1 MMNPTFTLDV
11 SSQVGSSMP
20 LKMMR
25 IGTLIHNLEMRPG
38 QGPKL
43 VRGWGTVAKIMTEP
57 SSSSRYC
64 EIKLPSGVKKLIDVR
79 CWATIGQAPYS
90 EHGSKKL
97 YKAGQNR
104 WRGIRPKVRGVA
116 MNPVD
121 HPHGGGEGKSK
132 SSGSHGKGSR
142 TPWELQIQPYFE
154 DTKLMK
160 SYAFIEEGAT
170 QITATPIKWKEDT
183 QIPNRVAN
191 EKKGNK
197 RPPPEESET
206 QQKDEDMDDIHDEV
220 LLALLEAKPPTHP
233 SSTYHLNDFDAYCE
247 DVETLEPTRSEKR
260 NHIKKIFFQ
269 YPTHENKVHTA
280 TNLIV
285 RKVQCSPLCNLCSSH
300 PETML
305 HLLTSCQFASD
316 CWKILNVMPI
326 SDVGES
332 GSLGTTKFGIILP
345 PVALL
350 WWMELAATWRRG
362 QEFVNP

>member
-1 MMNPTFTLDV
+1 MALFRARMASSSICQFLARSFSNAAPASSTLSSSGMMNPTFTLDV
-11 SSQVGSSMP
+11 TSQVGSSMP

-142 TPWELQIQPYFE
+142 TPWGKP
-154 DTKLMK
+154 TKCGYKTGPLK
-160 SYAFIEEGAT
+160 
-170 QITATPIKWKEDT
+170 
-183 QIPNRVAN
+183 R
-191 EKKGNK
+191 KK
-197 RPPPEESET
+197 
-206 QQKDEDMDDIHDEV
+206 
-220 LLALLEAKPPTHP
+220 
-233 SSTYHLNDFDAYCE
+233 
-247 DVETLEPTRSEKR
+247 
-260 NHIKKIFFQ
+260 
-269 YPTHENKVHTA
+269 
-280 TNLIV
+280 
-285 RKVQCSPLCNLCSSH
+285 
-300 PETML
+300 
-305 HLLTSCQFASD
+305 
-316 CWKILNVMPI
+316 
-326 SDVGES
+326 
-332 GSLGTTKFGIILP
+332 
-345 PVALL
+345 
-350 WWMELAATWRRG
+350 
-362 QEFVNP
+362 

>member
-1 MMNPTFTLDV
+1 MALFKARTASSSICQFLARSFSNAAPASSTLSSSGMVNPTFTLDV
-11 SSQVGSSMP
+11 SSRVGSSMP

-79 CWATIGQAPYS
+79 CWATIGQAPNA

-142 TPWELQIQPYFE
+142 TPWGKP
-154 DTKLMK
+154 TKCGYKTGPLK
-160 SYAFIEEGAT
+160 
-170 QITATPIKWKEDT
+170 
-183 QIPNRVAN
+183 R
-191 EKKGNK
+191 KK
-197 RPPPEESET
+197 
-206 QQKDEDMDDIHDEV
+206 
-220 LLALLEAKPPTHP
+220 
-233 SSTYHLNDFDAYCE
+233 
-247 DVETLEPTRSEKR
+247 
-260 NHIKKIFFQ
+260 
-269 YPTHENKVHTA
+269 
-280 TNLIV
+280 
-285 RKVQCSPLCNLCSSH
+285 
-300 PETML
+300 
-305 HLLTSCQFASD
+305 
-316 CWKILNVMPI
+316 
-326 SDVGES
+326 
-332 GSLGTTKFGIILP
+332 
-345 PVALL
+345 
-350 WWMELAATWRRG
+350 
-362 QEFVNP
+362 